1 VLPTLDLSA
10 CQSTETAGA
19 GATTRENRSTSSSR
33 RAHNAAMTTDWREEA
48 AWYDVFNPWGTSDDF
63 YLDLVMSAD
72 RVLDVGCGTGT
83 LLRRAL
89 DNGHPGRLCGLD
101 PDRGRLARA
110 QEQDARAQEQD
121 DQERD
126 GRERDGIEWVL
137 GDAASAR
144 WDGEFDL
151 AVMTGHA
158 FQELVAD
165 DVLRASLQAI
175 HDALADG
182 GRFAFETRD
191 PRRRPWEHW
200 DGMSFTATN
209 PEDGGVVAV
218 SYQVLDVTGDVVTT
232 TETMSG
238 QWWDEPQVGHG
249 TMRFLSQELLAWFL
263 DEAGFEIKEQY
274 GDWARGPITGTTG
287 EIITVAGV

>member
-1 VLPTLDLSA
+1 
-10 CQSTETAGA
+10 
-19 GATTRENRSTSSSR
+19 
-33 RAHNAAMTTDWREEA
+33 MTTDWREEA

-83 LLRRAL
+83 LLRSAR
-89 DNGHPGRLCGLD
+89 DHGHPGRLCGLD
-101 PDRGRLARA
+101 PDRGRLTRA
-110 QEQDARAQEQD
+110 QERD
-121 DQERD
+121 D
-126 GRERDGIEWVL
+126 IEWVL
-137 GDAASAR
+137 ADAASAR
-144 WDGEFDL
+144 FDGEFDL

-158 FQELVAD
+158 FQELVTD
-165 DVLRASLQAI
+165 NVVRASLQAI
-175 HDALADG
+175 RDALADG

-191 PRRRPWEHW
+191 PRARPWEHW

-232 TETMSG
+232 SETMSG

-249 TMRFLSQELLAWFL
+249 TMRFLSQELLARFL
-263 DEAGFEIKEQY
+263 GEAGFEIKEQY
-274 GDWARGPITGTTG
+274 GDWARGPVTGITG
-287 EIITVAGV
+287 EIITVAGVG